1 MNLCKYVEE
10 EAESIMEW
18 DTFIE
23 WDRMELN
30 ATRNI
35 NKKEK
40 IELYLIDD
48 KIDIGHWVLY
58 DILHK

>member
-1 MNLCKYVEE
+1 
-10 EAESIMEW
+10 MEW